1 MNRLPAFTSSI
12 RLKVI
17 FLILSLVNSGSY
29 AQDNWIG
36 VTPDQLA
43 PNSRPLGKMTGKSYQ
58 NAKPAKPTKAKNAEI
73 NNQENQTP
81 VPQNKDFNDFHS
93 NLGRQAIV
101 EKIEQPTN
109 QWIGATPDEILPGA
123 KPLGSIMNRSFNEGV
138 RSDSDQSS
146 LSGEEAPP
154 TQSGDTTELPVDLS
168 VFGSVRPYYTTN
180 VLRTREDE
188 VESGVLE
195 NTIGMSL
202 ASKPLQMGQYIT
214 LVPHLDFLMQWAN
227 YGEESIKDLLNYR
240 FGMVKGNLDFYLPL
254 DFRISPGLE
263 YDFLHSQFTGDKLFD
278 AVAPSLSI
286 QKIIG
291 ITDST
296 FLMFDGVFKYSSTE
310 REINFVSNDIFPDDG
325 DNIQL
330 GFNLNLMQSFGPGGQ
345 FIIMPGLGITRT
357 EYLKNNQDGRIDLIY
372 FAGLS
377 AIWQPLQ
384 WLSFQTFGNFSA
396 MNTNSIGEGLLG
408 KSSKFQAWDLG
419 AAVTASHTF

>member
-1 MNRLPAFTSSI
+1 MNSVLLPSPFSKIAG
-12 RLKVI
+12 
-17 FLILSLVNSGSY
+17 ILTACLLVTFCSK
-29 AQDNWIG
+29 AQDTWIG
-36 VTPDQLA
+36 VTPDQLV
-43 PNSRPLGKMTGKSYQ
+43 PGSRPLGKMSE
-58 NAKPAKPTKAKNAEI
+58 KNFDNLQPVTPEYPEL
-73 NNQENQTP
+73 NNQEITP
-81 VPQNKDFNDFHS
+81 VPETEGKSFSDFHS
-93 NLGRQAIV
+93 NLGQQTIV
-101 EKIEQPTN
+101 EKIGLPSGN
-109 QWIGATPDEILPGA
+109 WIGDTPDQILPSS
-123 KPLGSIMNRSFNEGV
+123 KPLGSMKNRSYRKAE
-138 RSDSDQSS
+138 Q
-146 LSGEEAPP
+146 
-154 TQSGDTTELPVDLS
+154 TDTDPSILPVEQASPTPSEDTVPLQVDFS
-168 VFGSVRPYYTTN
+168 VFGSVRPYYTSN

-202 ASKPLQMGQYIT
+202 ASKPIKMGQYVT

-263 YDFLHSQFTGDKLFD
+263 YGFLHSQFTGDKLFD

-296 FLMFDGVFKYSSTE
+296 FFMFDGLIKYSSTD
-310 REINFVSNDIFPDDG
+310 REINFITNDIFPDDG
-325 DNIQL
+325 DNVQL
-330 GFNLNLMQSFGPGGQ
+330 GFNLNLMQSFGPDGQ
-345 FIIMPGLGITRT
+345 FILMPGLGITRT
-357 EYLKNNQDGRIDLIY
+357 EYLKNNQDGRIDIIY

>member
-1 MNRLPAFTSSI
+1 MNSTSLPPPFSKITCI
-12 RLKVI
+12 ITVW
-17 FLILSLVNSGSY
+17 LVSTICSK
-29 AQDNWIG
+29 AQDSWIG
-36 VTPDQLA
+36 VTPDQLVPGA
-43 PNSRPLGKMTGKSYQ
+43 RPLGKMSE
-58 NAKPAKPTKAKNAEI
+58 KNFD
-73 NNQENQTP
+73 NLQPVTP
-81 VPQNKDFNDFHS
+81 VSPELNNEETTPVQETGEKSFSDFHS
-93 NLGRQAIV
+93 NLGQQTIV
-101 EKIEQPTN
+101 EKIGIPSGN
-109 QWIGATPDEILPGA
+109 WIGDTPDQILPSS
-123 KPLGSIMNRSFNEGV
+123 KPLGSMKNRSYRKAEQADT
-138 RSDSDQSS
+138 DSSNLPVDQAST
-146 LSGEEAPP
+146 PP
-154 TQSGDTTELPVDLS
+154 SGDTVPLPVDFS

-202 ASKPLQMGQYIT
+202 ASKPIKMGQYVT

-263 YDFLHSQFTGDKLFD
+263 YGFLHSQFTGDKLFD

-296 FLMFDGVFKYSSTE
+296 FFMLDGLIKYSSTD
-310 REINFVSNDIFPDDG
+310 REINFITNDIFPDDG
-325 DNIQL
+325 DNVQL
-330 GFNLNLMQSFGPGGQ
+330 GFNLNLMQSFGPDGQ
-345 FIIMPGLGITRT
+345 FILMPGVGITRT
-357 EYLKNNQDGRIDLIY
+357 EYLKNKQNGRVDLIY

>member
-1 MNRLPAFTSSI
+1 M
-12 RLKVI
+12 
-17 FLILSLVNSGSY
+17 
-29 AQDNWIG
+29 
-36 VTPDQLA
+36 
-43 PNSRPLGKMTGKSYQ
+43 
-58 NAKPAKPTKAKNAEI
+58 
-73 NNQENQTP
+73 NNQETTSVQETGE
-81 VPQNKDFNDFHS
+81 KSFSDFHS
-93 NLGRQAIV
+93 NLGQQTIV
-101 EKIEQPTN
+101 EKIELPSGN
-109 QWIGATPDEILPGA
+109 WIGDTPDQILPSS
-123 KPLGSIMNRSFNEGV
+123 KPLRSMKNRSYRKSE
-138 RSDSDQSS
+138 Q
-146 LSGEEAPP
+146 
-154 TQSGDTTELPVDLS
+154 TDTDPSILPVEQASHTPTEDTVPLKVDFS
-168 VFGSVRPYYTTN
+168 VFGSVRPYYTSN

-188 VESGVLE
+188 VESGVFE

-202 ASKPLQMGQYIT
+202 ASKPIKMRQYVT
-214 LVPHLDFLMQWAN
+214 LVSHLDFLMQWAN
-227 YGEESIKDLLNYR
+227 YGEESIKDLLNYQFR
-240 FGMVKGNLDFYLPL
+240 MVKGNLDFYLPL
-254 DFRISPGLE
+254 DFKISPGLE
-263 YDFLHSQFTGDKLFD
+263 YGFLHSQFTGDKLCD

-325 DNIQL
+325 DNVQL
-330 GFNLNLMQSFGPGGQ
+330 GFNLNLMQSFGPDGQ
-345 FIIMPGLGITRT
+345 FILMPGLGITRT
-357 EYLKNNQDGRIDLIY
+357 EYLKNNQNGRIDIIY

>member
-1 MNRLPAFTSSI
+1 
-12 RLKVI
+12 
-17 FLILSLVNSGSY
+17 
-29 AQDNWIG
+29 
-36 VTPDQLA
+36 
-43 PNSRPLGKMTGKSYQ
+43 
-58 NAKPAKPTKAKNAEI
+58 
-73 NNQENQTP
+73 
-81 VPQNKDFNDFHS
+81 
-93 NLGRQAIV
+93 
-101 EKIEQPTN
+101 
-109 QWIGATPDEILPGA
+109 
-123 KPLGSIMNRSFNEGV
+123 
-138 RSDSDQSS
+138 
-146 LSGEEAPP
+146 
-154 TQSGDTTELPVDLS
+154 
-168 VFGSVRPYYTTN
+168 
-180 VLRTREDE
+180 
-188 VESGVLE
+188 
-195 NTIGMSL
+195 
-202 ASKPLQMGQYIT
+202 
-214 LVPHLDFLMQWAN
+214 
-227 YGEESIKDLLNYR
+227 
-240 FGMVKGNLDFYLPL
+240 MVKGNLDFYLPL

-310 REINFVSNDIFPDDG
+310 REINFISNDIFPDDG

>member
-1 MNRLPAFTSSI
+1 MNSVLLPSPFSKIAG
-12 RLKVI
+12 
-17 FLILSLVNSGSY
+17 ILTAWLLVTFCSK
-29 AQDNWIG
+29 AQDTWIG
-36 VTPDQLA
+36 VTPDQLV
-43 PNSRPLGKMTGKSYQ
+43 PGSRPLGKMSE
-58 NAKPAKPTKAKNAEI
+58 KNFDNLQPVTPVSPEL
-73 NNQENQTP
+73 NNQETTP
-81 VPQNKDFNDFHS
+81 IQETGEKSFSDFHS
-93 NLGRQAIV
+93 NLGQQTIV
-101 EKIEQPTN
+101 EKIGLPSGN
-109 QWIGATPDEILPGA
+109 WIGDTPDQILPSS
-123 KPLGSIMNRSFNEGV
+123 KPLGSMKNRSYRKAEQTDT
-138 RSDSDQSS
+138 DSSI
-146 LSGEEAPP
+146 
-154 TQSGDTTELPVDLS
+154 LPVEQASPTPSEDTVPLQVDFS
-168 VFGSVRPYYTTN
+168 VFGSVRPYYTSN

-202 ASKPLQMGQYIT
+202 ASKPIKMGQYVT

-263 YDFLHSQFTGDKLFD
+263 YGFLHSQFTGDKLFD

-296 FLMFDGVFKYSSTE
+296 FFMFDGLIKYSSTD
-310 REINFVSNDIFPDDG
+310 REINFITNDIFPDDG
-325 DNIQL
+325 DNVQL
-330 GFNLNLMQSFGPGGQ
+330 GFNLNLMQSFGPDGQ
-345 FIIMPGLGITRT
+345 FILMPGLGITRT
-357 EYLKNNQDGRIDLIY
+357 EYLKNNQDGRIDIIY